1 MGAYPNPSL
10 YGEQYSFKPKGTPYH
25 NGRECPFFNF
35 SEFSETFLI
44 FPISPQYREH
54 DVSYDFVSAHLRNG
68 LSFEE
73 AVRLA
78 SEKRKAD
85 DFNETCRSF
94 GVDST
99 TMKRRMTKGLS
110 FQEALDF
117 KGNMG
122 KQIYM
127 INGVQKPLSEWCKEY
142 DITVPSVEYRMKKRC
157 LLKKP

>member
-1 MGAYPNPSL
+1 M
-10 YGEQYSFKPKGTPYH
+10 
-25 NGRECPFFNF
+25 PFFNF
-35 SEFSETFLI
+35 SEFNESFLI

-68 LSFEE
+68 LSFED

-99 TMKRRMTKGLS
+99 TMKRRMIKGSS
-110 FQEALDF
+110 FQEALIF
-117 KGNMG
+117 KGNKG

-127 INGVQKPLSEWCKEY
+127 INGVQNLCQNGVKNMTSLFP
-142 DITVPSVEYRMKKRC
+142 P
-157 LLKKP
+157 

>member
-1 MGAYPNPSL
+1 M
-10 YGEQYSFKPKGTPYH
+10 
-25 NGRECPFFNF
+25 
-35 SEFSETFLI
+35 I

-54 DVSYDFVSAHLRNG
+54 DVSYDLVSAHLRNG

-99 TMKRRMTKGLS
+99 TMKRRMTKGSSSRLPQIVRTAQKRACVRLFCS
-110 FQEALDF
+110 SGEA
-117 KGNMG
+117 
-122 KQIYM
+122 Q
-127 INGVQKPLSEWCKEY
+127 
-142 DITVPSVEYRMKKRC
+142 R
-157 LLKKP
+157 

>member
-1 MGAYPNPSL
+1 MYREVLNYRFISL
-10 YGEQYSFKPKGTPYH
+10 RLLGYL
-25 NGRECPFFNF
+25 
-35 SEFSETFLI
+35 TFLI

-99 TMKRRMTKGLS
+99 TMKRRMTKGS
-110 FQEALDF
+110 GFQEAPFLRV
-117 KGNMG
+117 
-122 KQIYM
+122 IWVSRY
-127 INGVQKPLSEWCKEY
+127 I
-142 DITVPSVEYRMKKRC
+142 
-157 LLKKP
+157 

>member
-1 MGAYPNPSL
+1 MGLEFESPADHHWAHIRTLRCIGNSIRSNQKAL
-10 YGEQYSFKPKGTPYH
+10 LTITVRSA
-25 NGRECPFFNF
+25 FFNF
-35 SEFSETFLI
+35 SEFNESFLI

-99 TMKRRMTKGLS
+99 TMKRRMTKGS
-110 FQEALDF
+110 GFQEALF
-117 KGNMG
+117 LRV
-122 KQIYM
+122 IWVSRY
-127 INGVQKPLSEWCKEY
+127 I
-142 DITVPSVEYRMKKRC
+142 
-157 LLKKP
+157 